1 MSSCLTFDSW
11 YSLSHTLTG
20 GSNVIWSA
28 FQFNTPAQI
37 LPKHLKWQEDV
48 VVPEDFSRDEI
59 LDLKKWNRIDGDENN
74 GYEPVYL
81 SAWNGQPTLRDD
93 GNVKVKVEKVQVKL
107 EDAGVK
113 MEDGHAD
120 DADGCDTF
128 Q

>member
-1 MSSCLTFDSW
+1 
-11 YSLSHTLTG
+11 
-20 GSNVIWSA
+20 
-28 FQFNTPAQI
+28 

-59 LDLKKWNRIDGDENN
+59 LDLKKWSRINGDENS

-120 DADGCDTF
+120 DADGCDAF